1 MKSSESF
8 LFWNRPLKIWS
19 TTVLILIICGMG
31 ALSIWSGA
39 LDHLWQLTLL
49 VLTTLVSI
57 SSICSVSQMKY
68 TKVFFYATIVINAVI
83 IGVNLIGKAIT

>member
-49 VLTTLVSI
+49 VLATLISI
-57 SSICSVSQMKY
+57 SSICSVSQIKY
-68 TKVFFYATIVINAVI
+68 TKVFFYATIFINAVI
-83 IGVNLIGKAIT
+83 IAFNLISRML